1 MVDTLFIVK
10 KIAGELL
17 GPLSIGL
24 FVTAAGLVS
33 LYIGRLK
40 TAKILMPL
48 AFIWIALLSYAP
60 VSDLLLKPLERKYP
74 ALIET
79 PVNVDYILVLGSGHD
94 SDRALPVTS
103 QISTT
108 ALTRLSEG
116 IRHYNRLADVKL
128 VVSGYGG
135 RHDTNSHA
143 SMQKRAARALGV
155 ESDDIIMF
163 ETPKDTYEEAV
174 AMKKLAGSMP
184 FILVTSASHMPRAF
198 KIFKAQGLNP
208 IGAPTDY
215 QVRGESE
222 WLQMPNGKS
231 LRGSDLAF
239 HEYLG
244 LAWEWVKQ

>member
-17 GPLSIGL
+17 GPLSISL
-24 FVTAAGLVS
+24 FVAATGFVM
-33 LYIGRLK
+33 LYTGRLK
-40 TAKILMPL
+40 AAKILLPL
-48 AFIWIALLSYAP
+48 AFVWIALLSYAP
-60 VSDLLLKPLERKYP
+60 VSDRLVEPLERKYP

-79 PVNVDYILVLGSGHD
+79 PVNVDYILVLGSSHD
-94 SDRALPVTS
+94 SDKALPVTS

-135 RHDTNSHA
+135 TDPHTHA
-143 SMQKRAARALGV
+143 SIQKRAACAIGV

-163 ETPKDTYEEAV
+163 ESPKDTYEEAT
-174 AMKKLAGSMP
+174 AMKRLAGNKP
-184 FILVTSASHMPRAF
+184 FILVTSASHMPRAV

-208 IGAPTDY
+208 IAAPTDY
-215 QVRGESE
+215 RVRGESE
-222 WLQMPNGKS
+222 WLEMPNGKR

>member
-24 FVTAAGLVS
+24 FAAAAGLAM
-33 LYIGRLK
+33 LYTGRLK
-40 TAKILMPL
+40 AAKTLLPL
-48 AFIWIALLSYAP
+48 AFVWVALLSYAP
-60 VSDLLLKPLERKYP
+60 VSGLLLKPLERKYP

-79 PVNVDYILVLGSGHD
+79 PVNVDYILVLGSGHN
-94 SDRALPVTS
+94 SDKVLPVTS

-116 IRHYNRLADVKL
+116 IRHYYRLADVKL

-135 RHDTNSHA
+135 HDTNSHA
-143 SMQKRAARALGV
+143 LMEERAARALGV
-155 ESDDIIMF
+155 ESGDIIMF
-163 ETPKDTYEEAV
+163 ETTKDTYEEAT
-174 AMKKLAGSMP
+174 AMKRVAGNKP

-198 KIFKAQGLNP
+198 EIFKAQGLNP
-208 IGAPTDY
+208 IAAPTDY

-222 WLQMPNGKS
+222 WFQMPNGEG
-231 LRGSDLAF
+231 LRNSDLAF

>member
-24 FVTAAGLVS
+24 FIAAAGFVA
-33 LYIGRLK
+33 LYIGRIKAAK
-40 TAKILMPL
+40 TLLPL
-48 AFIWIALLSYAP
+48 AFVWIALLSYAP
-60 VSDLLLKPLERKYP
+60 VSDLLLKPLERQYP

-79 PVNVDYILVLGSGHD
+79 PVNVDYILVLGSGHN
-94 SDRALPVTS
+94 SDKALPITS
-103 QISTT
+103 QVTTT

-135 RHDTNSHA
+135 QDPYNHA
-143 SMQKRAARALGV
+143 SMQKKAARALGV
-155 ESDDIIMF
+155 ESDDIIML

-174 AMKKLAGSMP
+174 AMKKMAGEKP

-208 IGAPTDY
+208 IAAPTGY

-222 WLQMPNGKS
+222 WLQMPNGRS

>member
-24 FVTAAGLVS
+24 FVAAAGLVS

-79 PVNVDYILVLGSGHD
+79 PVNIDYILVLGSGHD

-135 RHDTNSHA
+135 TDPHSHA

-163 ETPKDTYEEAV
+163 ESPKDTYEEAT
-174 AMKKLAGSMP
+174 AMKSVAGDKP

-208 IGAPTDY
+208 IAAPTDY

-222 WLQMPNGKS
+222 WFEMPNGES
-231 LRGSDLAF
+231 LRDSDLAF